1 MMARRSG
8 SVDPGLLLYLLRHG
22 DMELADLDRGL
33 NEDSGLLGVSGAYSD
48 WRALNNSASA
58 GNDRAQLAKA
68 MFMHR
73 LVAAVGGMVA
83 TLGGLDALVFT
94 GGIGEHSPDVSRAVA
109 AGLEFAG
116 VQLASAPT
124 TPEGD
129 RDVSTAHSA
138 VRVLVV
144 AAREDLSVLAE
155 VRRLVLHQGD

>member
-94 GGIGEHSPDVSRAVA
+94 GGIGEHSPDVSQR
-109 AGLEFAG
+109 LR
-116 VQLASAPT
+116 L
-124 TPEGD
+124 
-129 RDVSTAHSA
+129 
-138 VRVLVV
+138 
-144 AAREDLSVLAE
+144 DLSSRGCTWPRRR
-155 VRRLVLHQGD
+155 RRLREIETWRRPTLRCGCWLLRRAKT

>member
-1 MMARRSG
+1 
-8 SVDPGLLLYLLRHG
+8 
-22 DMELADLDRGL
+22 
-33 NEDSGLLGVSGAYSD
+33 
-48 WRALNNSASA
+48 
-58 GNDRAQLAKA
+58 

-94 GGIGEHSPDVSRAVA
+94 GGIGEHSPKVSRAVA

-116 VQLASAPT
+116 VHLGSAPT
-124 TPEGD
+124 TREGD
-129 RDVSTAHSA
+129 RDVAAAHSA